1 VSIVKKETP
10 TLPAFCFLKC
20 EWMQHASLHWI
31 SVHAHKLHF
40 WAEVFMCR
48 VIPQEQGITE
58 IRTPEAGA
66 KGSLI
71 SVMPEL
77 HACALHKAQ
86 PDFFI

>member
-1 VSIVKKETP
+1 
-10 TLPAFCFLKC
+10 
-20 EWMQHASLHWI
+20 MQQVSLHWI

-40 WAEVFMCR
+40 WAKVFMCM

-66 KGSLI
+66 KGFLI
-71 SVMPEL
+71 SVMRTL
-77 HACALHKAQ
+77 HWRALHKAQ